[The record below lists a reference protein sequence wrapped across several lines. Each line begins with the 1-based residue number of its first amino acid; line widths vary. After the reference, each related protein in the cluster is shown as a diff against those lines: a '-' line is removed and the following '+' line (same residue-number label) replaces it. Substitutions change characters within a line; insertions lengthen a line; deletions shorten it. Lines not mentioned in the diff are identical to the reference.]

1 MKNAEGHYTLPSVT
15 SIEAAAQL
23 VKKVPADNNIS
34 ITNPPKSKKY
44 KFAWP
49 LSTFTY
55 VIVPQT
61 TPKAKDLKNFITWAL
76 THGQAPIRRL
86 VFAPMPL
93 VVIRA
98 ANRTL
103 AKVHS

>member
-1 MKNAEGHYTLPSVT
+1 MADELVRALNKLGYLPVFLPRT
-15 SIEAAAQL
+15 
-23 VKKVPADNNIS
+23 KVEPPELYNYAR
-34 ITNPPKSKKY
+34 TNQRLIRRG
-44 KFAWP
+44 A
-49 LSTFTY
+49 LSAH
-55 VIVPQT
+55 V
-61 TPKAKDLKNFITWAL
+61 PKAKDLKNFITWAL
-76 THGQAPIRRL
+76 THGQAPIRKL